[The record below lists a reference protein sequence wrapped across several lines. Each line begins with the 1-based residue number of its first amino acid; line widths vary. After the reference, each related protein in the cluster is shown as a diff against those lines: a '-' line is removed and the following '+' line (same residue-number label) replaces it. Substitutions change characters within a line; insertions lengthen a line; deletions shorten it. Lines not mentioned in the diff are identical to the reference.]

1 MNKKI
6 AKTLLI
12 LCISYMVGYYIL
24 KFIFPEQLLLVVTD
38 ANIIRLGKF
47 VQSNIIIENIFRILT
62 SFITYYLFS
71 CACTGRF
78 KFKWYEFLIILAFAI
93 ISRLCAIYLTNL
105 YTHTAISI
113 MLLLPTILKGKLLY
127 TSISFILHG
136 YLTQFLLEIRGFET
150 IITQYNLVSGIVLMI
165 EGFVW
170 LIILTILF
178 NLKEKKDGFTTTI
191 HKQNGTES

>member
-6 AKTLLI
+6 ATTLLI
-12 LCISYMVGYYIL
+12 LCIAYIVGYYIL
-24 KFIFPEQLLLVVTD
+24 KFVFPEKLLLVATD
-38 ANIIRLGKF
+38 PNILRLGEF
-47 VQSNIIIENIFRILT
+47 VQSNVIIENTFRIMT

-78 KFKWYEFLIILAFAI
+78 KFKWYEFIIILVFSV
-93 ISRLCAIYLTNL
+93 ISRLCTIYFPNL
-105 YTHTAISI
+105 YTHTATSI
-113 MLLLPTILKGKLLY
+113 MLLLPTILRGKLLY

-150 IITQYNLVSGIVLMI
+150 IILQYNLVSGIVLMI

-178 NLKEKKDGFTTTI
+178 YLKENK
-191 HKQNGTES
+191 NG